1 MNMDFEFIYTALI
14 LVALTTILVL
24 EIVEVDMAIF
34 SALLLLIGGGVINL
48 KEAFAGFSNHGM
60 LTVAFL
66 FIVAGALQKTAA
78 IDDFGHLV
86 LGSGKKISVTLLRFL
101 PGVASFSAFFNNTP
115 IVAIFIPAIVGWAKK
130 KNISPSKLL
139 IPLSYAAILGGLCTL
154 IGTSTNLVVHGLM
167 LENGMEGFTFFEISK
182 VGIPMAITGILLISF
197 FGHRLLPDRKE
208 PIAEL
213 GEKTREFVAEMKVGH
228 NFEKLGHSIEK
239 AGLRHLKGLFLFQI
253 EREKKILTSV
263 SPEEKIRLDDRLF
276 FVGLPET
283 IMDLRNIKGLT
294 LLEDKKFNPSNYDSE
309 EVSTFEVVISHNS
322 PLVGKCVRE
331 SKFRTYYDAVII
343 AIHRSG
349 ERVREK
355 IGNIILKPGDTL
367 LILANRDFIDLWY
380 NRKDFFLVS
389 RSTDIDSKPK
399 IYSYLSLTVLI
410 LMIIMMAFQVVPI
423 LFAVSA
429 ASMILILSGTI
440 SPYSARHSI
449 DWKVILVIASAFGI
463 AKGMLNS
470 GVAAFLAD
478 KVVMLSDS
486 LGPIGMIAVIYFTTS
501 FYTEIITNNAAAA
514 LVVPVAISVSNMTGA
529 DPIPFMVA
537 VAIAASASFATPIGY
552 QTNLMVYGPGGYK
565 FRDFLKIGIPMNLIM
580 GVIAVFLIYF
590 IYY

>member
-1 MNMDFEFIYTALI
+1 LI
-14 LVALTTILVL
+14 
-24 EIVEVDMAIF
+24 EVDIAIF
-34 SALLLLIGGGVINL
+34 SALILLIIGGVIDV
-48 KEAFAGFSNHGM
+48 KEAFSGFSNHGM

-66 FIVAGALQKTAA
+66 FVVAGALQKTAA
-78 IDDFGHLV
+78 IDQFGHVV
-86 LGSGKKISVTLLRFL
+86 LGRGKKTSITLLRFL
-101 PGVASFSAFFNNTP
+101 PGVASISAFFNNTP
-115 IVAIFIPAIVGWAKK
+115 IVAILIPTIVGWAKK

-167 LENGMEGFTFFEISK
+167 LENGMKGFSFFEISK
-182 VGIPMAITGILLISF
+182 VGVPMAIFGIFLLSL
-197 FGHRLLPDRKE
+197 FGHKLLPDRKE

-213 GEKTREFVAEMKVGH
+213 GEKTREFVSEMKVGS
-228 NFEKLGHSIEK
+228 NFEKLGFSIED

-253 EREKKILTSV
+253 ERDKKLLTSV
-263 SPEEKIRLDDRLF
+263 SPDENILLNDRLF

-294 LLEDKKFNPSNYDSE
+294 LLKDIVFDPSNYDSE
-309 EVSTFEVVISHNS
+309 EVSTFEVVISSNS

-349 ERVREK
+349 DRIKEK
-355 IGNIILKPGDTL
+355 IGDIVLRPGDTL
-367 LILANRDFIDLWY
+367 MILANRDFIDLWY
-380 NRKDFFLVS
+380 NKRDFFLVS
-389 RSTDIDSKPK
+389 RSADVESKPK
-399 IYSYLSLTVLI
+399 IYSYLSLTVLT
-410 LMIIMMAFQVVPI
+410 LMIVMMALQVVPV
-423 LFAVSA
+423 LLAVST
-429 ASMILILSGTI
+429 ASIILIISGTI
-440 SPYSARHSI
+440 SPYSARNSI

-470 GVAAFLAD
+470 GVASFLAD
-478 KVVMLSDS
+478 KIISVSGS
-486 LGPIGMIAVIYFTTS
+486 LGPIGLIAVIYFITS

-514 LVVPVAISVSNMTGA
+514 LIVPVAISVSSSAGI
-529 DPIPFMVA
+529 DPIPLLIA

-565 FRDFLKIGIPMNLIM
+565 FKDYLKIGIPMNLIM
-580 GVIAVFLIYF
+580 GVIAVLLIYF

>member
-1 MNMDFEFIYTALI
+1 MDFALIFTALVLI
-14 LVALTTILVL
+14 GMTVVLVTELL
-24 EIVEVDMAIF
+24 EVDIAMF
-34 SALLLLIGGGVINL
+34 SALLMLVAGGVIDL
-48 KEAFAGFSNHGM
+48 KEAFSGFANHGM

-78 IDDFGHLV
+78 IDQFGHMI
-86 LGSGKKISVTLLRFL
+86 LGRGKRLTITLLRFL
-101 PGVASFSAFFNNTP
+101 PGVASVSAFFNNTP
-115 IVAIFIPAIVGWAKK
+115 IVAIFIPAIIGWAKK
-130 KNISPSKLL
+130 RDVSPSKLL

-167 LENGMEGFTFFEISK
+167 LENGMKGFSFFEISR
-182 VGIPMAITGILLISF
+182 VGVPMAVIGIVILSF
-197 FGHRLLPDRKE
+197 LGHRILPDRKE

-213 GEKTREFVAEMKVGH
+213 GEKTREFVAEMKVG
-228 NFEKLGHSIEK
+228 NGFEKLGHSIED

-253 EREKKILTSV
+253 EREDLIITSV
-263 SPEEKIRLDDRLF
+263 PPDEKIRLGDRLF

-283 IMDLRNIKGLT
+283 IMELRNIKGLT
-294 LLEDKKFNPSNYDSE
+294 LLEDKKFDPSNYDSE
-309 EVSTFEVVISHNS
+309 EVSTFEVVISQDS

-331 SKFRTYYDAVII
+331 SKFRTHYDAVII

-355 IGNIILKPGDTL
+355 IGNIVIKPGVTL

-389 RSTDIDSKPK
+389 RSANIESKPK
-399 IYSYLSLTVLI
+399 IYSYLSLTVLL
-410 LMIIMMAFQVVPI
+410 LMIVMMAFQVVPI
-423 LFAVSA
+423 LLAVTS
-429 ASMILILSGTI
+429 ASMLLILSGTI
-440 SPYSARHSI
+440 SPYAARHSV
-449 DWKVILVIASAFGI
+449 DWKVILVIASALGI

-478 KVVMLSDS
+478 KVVLLSQS
-486 LGPIGMIAVIYFTTS
+486 LGPIGMIAVIYFITS

-514 LVVPVAISVSNMTGA
+514 LVVPVALSISGMTGL
-529 DPIPFMVA
+529 DPLPFMVA
-537 VAIAASASFATPIGY
+537 VALAASASFATPIGY

-565 FRDFLKIGIPMNLIM
+565 FKDFLKIGIPMNLTM

-590 IYY
+590 TYY

>member
-1 MNMDFEFIYTALI
+1 MEFSFLLTSILLFVLTIVLI
-14 LVALTTILVL
+14 LELI
-24 EIVEVDMAIF
+24 EVDIAIF
-34 SALLLLIGGGVINL
+34 STLLLMIIGGVINVE
-48 KEAFAGFSNHGM
+48 EAFSGFSNHGM

-78 IDDFGHLV
+78 LDQFGHMI
-86 LGSGKKISVTLLRFL
+86 LGRGKKTSVTLLRFL
-101 PGVASFSAFFNNTP
+101 PGVASLSAFFNNTP
-115 IVAIFIPAIVGWAKK
+115 IVAIFIPTIVSWAKK

-167 LENGMEGFTFFEISK
+167 LENGMDGFTFFEISK
-182 VGIPMAITGILLISF
+182 VGVPMAFIGIIILSF
-197 FGHRLLPDRKE
+197 FGHKLLPDRKE

-213 GEKTREFVAEMKVGH
+213 GEKTREFVAEMKVGE
-228 NFEKLGHSIEK
+228 NFEKLGSSIED

-253 EREKKILTSV
+253 ERDKMLLTSV
-263 SPEEKIRLDDRLF
+263 SPDEKIRLNDRLF

-283 IMDLRNIKGLT
+283 IMDLRKIKGLT
-294 LLEDKKFNPSNYDSE
+294 LLKDTVFDPSNYDSE
-309 EVSTFEVVISHNS
+309 EVSTFEVVISSNS

-349 ERVREK
+349 DRIKEK
-355 IGNIILKPGDTL
+355 IGDIVLRPGDTL
-367 LILANRDFIDLWY
+367 MILANKDFIDLWY
-380 NRKDFFLVS
+380 NKRDFFLVS
-389 RSTDIDSKPK
+389 RSADVESKPK
-399 IYSYLSLTVLI
+399 IYSYLSLTVLV
-410 LMIIMMAFQVVPI
+410 LMIVMMALQVVPV
-423 LFAVSA
+423 LLAVST
-429 ASMILILSGTI
+429 ASIILIISGTI
-440 SPYSARHSI
+440 SPYSARNSI

-470 GVAAFLAD
+470 GVASFLAD
-478 KVVMLSDS
+478 RLIMLSDS
-486 LGPIGMIAVIYFTTS
+486 LGPIGLIAVIYFTTS

-514 LVVPVAISVSNMTGA
+514 LIVPVAISVSGITGV
-529 DPIPFMVA
+529 DPVPLMIT

-580 GVIAVFLIYF
+580 GVIAILLIYV

>member
-1 MNMDFEFIYTALI
+1 MDFAFIYTSLI
-14 LVALTTILVL
+14 LIALTTILVL
-24 EIVEVDMAIF
+24 ELIEVDIAIF
-34 SALLLLIGGGVINL
+34 SSLILLVIGGVIDV
-48 KEAFAGFSNHGM
+48 KEAFSGFSNHGM

-66 FIVAGALQKTAA
+66 FVVAGALQKTAA
-78 IDDFGHLV
+78 IDQFGHVV
-86 LGSGKKISVTLLRFL
+86 LGRGKKTSITLLRFL
-101 PGVASFSAFFNNTP
+101 PGVASISAFFNNTP
-115 IVAIFIPAIVGWAKK
+115 IVAILIPTIVGWAKK
-130 KNISPSKLL
+130 KNISSSKLL

-167 LENGMEGFTFFEISK
+167 LENGMKGFSFFEISK
-182 VGIPMAITGILLISF
+182 VGIPMAIIGILLLSF

-213 GEKTREFVAEMKVGH
+213 GEKTREFVAEMKVGS
-228 NFEKLGHSIEK
+228 NFEKLGCSIED

-253 EREKKILTSV
+253 ERDKKLLTSV
-263 SPEEKIRLDDRLF
+263 SPDENILLNDRLF

-283 IMDLRNIKGLT
+283 IMDLRKIKGLI
-294 LLEDKKFNPSNYDSE
+294 LLKDIVFDPSNYDSE
-309 EVSTFEVVISHNS
+309 EVSTFEVVISSNS

-349 ERVREK
+349 DRIKEK
-355 IGNIILKPGDTL
+355 IGDIVLRPGDTL
-367 LILANRDFIDLWY
+367 MILANRDFIDLWY
-380 NRKDFFLVS
+380 NKRDFFLVS
-389 RSTDIDSKPK
+389 RSADVESKPK

-410 LMIIMMAFQVVPI
+410 LMIAMMAFQVVPV
-423 LFAVSA
+423 LLAVST
-429 ASMILILSGTI
+429 ASIILIISGTI
-440 SPYSARHSI
+440 SPYSARNSI

-470 GVAAFLAD
+470 GVASFLAE
-478 KVVMLSDS
+478 KVISVSGS
-486 LGPIGMIAVIYFTTS
+486 LGPIGLIAVIYFITS

-514 LVVPVAISVSNMTGA
+514 LIVPVAISVSGSA
-529 DPIPFMVA
+529 GIDPIPLLIA

-565 FRDFLKIGIPMNLIM
+565 FKDYLKIGIPMNLIM
-580 GVIAVFLIYF
+580 GVIAVILIYF

>member
-1 MNMDFEFIYTALI
+1 
-14 LVALTTILVL
+14 
-24 EIVEVDMAIF
+24 
-34 SALLLLIGGGVINL
+34 
-48 KEAFAGFSNHGM
+48 M

-66 FIVAGALQKTAA
+66 FVVAGALQKTAA
-78 IDDFGHLV
+78 IDQFGHVV
-86 LGSGKKISVTLLRFL
+86 LGRGKKTSITLLRFL
-101 PGVASFSAFFNNTP
+101 PGVASISAFFNNTP
-115 IVAIFIPAIVGWAKK
+115 IVAILIPTIVGWAKK

-167 LENGMEGFTFFEISK
+167 LENGMKGFSFFEISK
-182 VGIPMAITGILLISF
+182 VGVPMAIFGIFLLSL
-197 FGHRLLPDRKE
+197 FGHKLLPDRKE

-213 GEKTREFVAEMKVGH
+213 GEKTREFVSEMKVGS
-228 NFEKLGHSIEK
+228 NFEKLGFSIED

-253 EREKKILTSV
+253 ERDKKLLTSV
-263 SPEEKIRLDDRLF
+263 SPDENILLNDRLF

-294 LLEDKKFNPSNYDSE
+294 LLKDIVFDPSNYDSE
-309 EVSTFEVVISHNS
+309 EVSTFEVVISSNS

-349 ERVREK
+349 DRIKEK
-355 IGNIILKPGDTL
+355 IGDIVLRPGDTL
-367 LILANRDFIDLWY
+367 MILANRDFIDLWY
-380 NRKDFFLVS
+380 NKRDFFLVS
-389 RSTDIDSKPK
+389 RSADVESKPK
-399 IYSYLSLTVLI
+399 IYSYLSLTVLT
-410 LMIIMMAFQVVPI
+410 LMIVMMALQVVPV
-423 LFAVSA
+423 LLAVST
-429 ASMILILSGTI
+429 ASIILIISGTI
-440 SPYSARHSI
+440 SPYSARNSI

-470 GVAAFLAD
+470 GVASFLAD
-478 KVVMLSDS
+478 KIISVSGS
-486 LGPIGMIAVIYFTTS
+486 LGPIGLIAVIYFITS

-514 LVVPVAISVSNMTGA
+514 LIVPVAISVSSSAGI
-529 DPIPFMVA
+529 DPIPLLIA

-565 FRDFLKIGIPMNLIM
+565 FKDYLKIGIPMNLIM
-580 GVIAVFLIYF
+580 GVIAVLLIYF